1 MNETLLVVTLAL
13 MLLGLAVAA
22 VGRGGAH
29 RAQLRR
35 LARRQDEANAKLDA
49 IVAHLGVVV
58 PEPRHPEVERRLA
71 QGAPIRAVKAYR
83 EATGAGLVEAKN
95 AVDEIDRRRG
105 PA

>member
-1 MNETLLVVTLAL
+1 MNEALLVVTLTL

-22 VGRGGAH
+22 AGRGG
-29 RAQLRR
+29 AQLRR